1 MSLARAGCV
10 APAAVGQGSCWV
22 LVLVRGGFTSL
33 YPCWWCWA
41 QSLGTCCA
49 CHPAHP
55 TDLSHLRAQ
64 RGGGEE
70 HGAGLCA
77 VGRGVLLGPLCVG
90 QRALVLLSSEARMW
104 LPVPDLCQALMK
116 PPEVGTVKAP
126 VTAEPLCV
134 SSGRQW
140 HRLPACS
147 LPQTSGCAAPCH
159 SLSTP

>member
-1 MSLARAGCV
+1 MLLQRQWGRGAAGFWFLSEVGSPLCTPAGGAGLRVWGRA
-10 APAAVGQGSCWV
+10 
-22 LVLVRGGFTSL
+22 
-33 YPCWWCWA
+33 
-41 QSLGTCCA
+41 A